1 MLTAIIPIDL
11 KRRPKDII
19 QKAISIAE
27 ATRENNFKIIFSHGN
42 RFTKYDHVFIEALSE
57 YNHVIVNSYDC
68 SYKYI
73 NTSLLRNF
81 AFKLV
86 DTEFII
92 LLDVDIYPDVVL
104 FEKYKNKIQKGVKP
118 FYILPCLYL
127 TKHGTH
133 ILIKKKISVEL
144 LKKRYFDFSRKEF
157 LHLASPSSITILKS
171 ESYKKIHGFD
181 ESFQGHGYEDFDFL
195 IRLYNHHFLSKL
207 KSDFLIDKP
216 CHSPLFTTG
225 FRKYLGEYCLD
236 ILLQKDLA
244 LHLYHDKKHNDSYY
258 SAREENYRIFRDK
271 YKNAISD
278 ECHYDTTLLL
288 SFIQRCIDRGDDIRD
303 YSIYFDNKPGHVDR
317 YDTMYRKVKYILG
330 I

>member
-27 ATRENNFKIIFSHGN
+27 ATRENNFKIIFGHGN

-127 TKHGTH
+127 TKYGTH
-133 ILIKKKISVEL
+133 
-144 LKKRYFDFSRKEF
+144 
-157 LHLASPSSITILKS
+157 
-171 ESYKKIHGFD
+171 
-181 ESFQGHGYEDFDFL
+181 
-195 IRLYNHHFLSKL
+195 
-207 KSDFLIDKP
+207 
-216 CHSPLFTTG
+216 
-225 FRKYLGEYCLD
+225 
-236 ILLQKDLA
+236 
-244 LHLYHDKKHNDSYY
+244 
-258 SAREENYRIFRDK
+258 
-271 YKNAISD
+271 
-278 ECHYDTTLLL
+278 
-288 SFIQRCIDRGDDIRD
+288 
-303 YSIYFDNKPGHVDR
+303 
-317 YDTMYRKVKYILG
+317 
-330 I
+330 

>member
-1 MLTAIIPIDL
+1 
-11 KRRPKDII
+11 
-19 QKAISIAE
+19 
-27 ATRENNFKIIFSHGN
+27 
-42 RFTKYDHVFIEALSE
+42 
-57 YNHVIVNSYDC
+57 
-68 SYKYI
+68 
-73 NTSLLRNF
+73 
-81 AFKLV
+81 
-86 DTEFII
+86 
-92 LLDVDIYPDVVL
+92 
-104 FEKYKNKIQKGVKP
+104 VKP

>member
-1 MLTAIIPIDL
+1 
-11 KRRPKDII
+11 
-19 QKAISIAE
+19 
-27 ATRENNFKIIFSHGN
+27 
-42 RFTKYDHVFIEALSE
+42 
-57 YNHVIVNSYDC
+57 
-68 SYKYI
+68 
-73 NTSLLRNF
+73 
-81 AFKLV
+81 
-86 DTEFII
+86 
-92 LLDVDIYPDVVL
+92 
-104 FEKYKNKIQKGVKP
+104 
-118 FYILPCLYL
+118 
-127 TKHGTH
+127 TH

-317 YDTMYRKVKYILG
+317 
-330 I
+330 